1 VKKKKMKRFKEEH
14 WQGGGLILLGI
25 AVAMAPT
32 VHAAFWHGHRD
43 IGKEGGREEGWW
55 GGGGVVYFFALFPD
69 EFLKNKKTK

>member
-1 VKKKKMKRFKEEH
+1 MFKNEH

-43 IGKEGGREEGWW
+43 IGNDGGREREGC
-55 GGGGVVYFFALFPD
+55 FPT
-69 EFLKNKKTK
+69 E